1 MTLEAQAV
9 SKTFPNLPRMTL
21 NKRIA
26 AYGVATF
33 IGATLGL
40 SLAAQ
45 WAVDARAHTG
55 GSVYAHPAA
64 RLPACGAPE
73 IVAYAVEGLR
83 QTGADLA
90 AVVDVAEDMR
100 ITAEQGHDVT
110 AFCKAAAI
118 LDGGERKAVQ
128 YQIGWHDQPGGG
140 VYVTGD
146 AIR

>member
-1 MTLEAQAV
+1 M
-9 SKTFPNLPRMTL
+9 SKTFSNLPRMTL
-21 NKRIA
+21 NKRVA

-55 GSVYAHPAA
+55 MRVYAYPAA
-64 RLPACGAPE
+64 RLPACNAPE
-73 IVAYAVEGLR
+73 IVAYAADGFR
-83 QTGADLA
+83 QIGADLA

-118 LDGGERKAVQ
+118 LDGGARKAVQ

-146 AIR
+146 AIQ